1 MNKRQHVT
9 REMRRE
15 QVERCLAADMTVKE
29 WCELNGVS
37 KSTMYYW
44 MARLRKEEPGLFGD
58 PTCGEWIEL
67 SRGSISAR
75 TALAV
80 RPSEAPAVAPARH
93 EPGVASE
100 APAHPA
106 GALVVRVNGAD
117 VVVPEGASEAHVA
130 LVLRAVASL

>member
-1 MNKRQHVT
+1 MTGRQHMT

-44 MARLRKEEPGLFGD
+44 MARLRREEPGLFGD

-67 SRGSISAR
+67 SKGSISAR

-80 RPSEAPAVAPARH
+80 RPQEPTGGPSALPEGEAGTPAR
-93 EPGVASE
+93 PS
-100 APAHPA
+100 

-117 VVVPEGASEAHVA
+117 VVVPEGASEAH
-130 LVLRAVASL
+130 LSMVLRAVASL